1 MPRTERPPTPPMQR
15 RRCAHALWQRNWGAA
30 LFLIGP
36 ALGLWL
42 VNLIFAFP
50 PALWFGVIAIA
61 LLMAGLLAHLLWR
74 DYERN
79 CRQRSTHPSVND

>member
-1 MPRTERPPTPPMQR
+1 MPPIDAAPAPPTQSR
-15 RRCAHALWQRNWGAA
+15 RRCLQALWQRNWGAA

-42 VNLIFAFP
+42 VDHIFAFP
-50 PALWFGVIAIA
+50 PALWFGAFGVA

-74 DYERN
+74 DFDRN
-79 CRQRSTHPSVND
+79 CRQRA